1 MEPRIRVQQLE
12 AAGLKVVGEK
22 KIDHGVQFTLVEG
35 AIICAFNT
43 GKVVVQ
49 GRKGE
54 ERDKAQE
61 LFGGG
66 APARAPDAPAATKTG
81 AASTGERKVFIMYG
95 HDVAS
100 REALELL
107 LLRLG
112 FVPIILSNM
121 VPDGKTI
128 IEALIEHSEVPC
140 AIALL
145 TPDDVGYPIGKENLR
160 KSRARQN
167 VVLELGMFLSKLGRE
182 KVIILHKGDLEL
194 PSDINGLIYLAY
206 KMDVREV
213 KAKLAAAL
221 QKIGFNIDIGKLS
234 AE

>member
-1 MEPRIRVQQLE
+1 
-12 AAGLKVVGEK
+12 
-22 KIDHGVQFTLVEG
+22 
-35 AIICAFNT
+35 
-43 GKVVVQ
+43 
-49 GRKGE
+49 
-54 ERDKAQE
+54 
-61 LFGGG
+61 
-66 APARAPDAPAATKTG
+66 
-81 AASTGERKVFIMYG
+81 
-95 HDVAS
+95 
-100 REALELL
+100 
-107 LLRLG
+107 
-112 FVPIILSNM
+112 VPIILSNM

-234 AE
+234 QSEAASDHLLRRGLLAQPRRRRVGGAAAVPKTRRGEGAVGGRVEQHE